1 MNNFSFAIPAGYDYD
16 IKTFIKEVKT
26 KNWTKTHRKHLPRYV
41 DRLTTTGA
49 DKIQIIGGMLQNAYG
64 ANIGRQIEQRLQT
77 KDFEKIVS
85 NLLAL
90 SGTY

>member
-16 IKTFIKEVKT
+16 IKVFIKEVKT
-26 KNWTKTHRKHLPRYV
+26 KKWTKIHKACLFRYV
-41 DRLTTTGA
+41 DRITTARA
-49 DKIQIIGGMLQNAYG
+49 DKVQIIGGMLQNAYG
-64 ANIGRQIEQRLQT
+64 ANIGRQIEQKLQT
-77 KDFEKIVS
+77 KDFEKIAS